1 MSQQFQEQLSALM
14 DGELQRDET
23 MFLLRRVEGDRSLLA
38 RWSGYH
44 VARQALRRQEILPLR
59 ADFASSIMA
68 AIDAEAVPAIARS
81 RSATLLRWGSG
92 GAIAASV
99 AVAALIATGPG
110 GGSVPS
116 PAGQQ
121 GTVAATQVPAASTTP
136 PPSLPA
142 EFRPPLLSPALDAQT
157 ASATTGGFSSGGAAP
172 IDPRLQSY
180 LIRHYDAAGSTGQAG
195 MVPYVLLIVPG
206 QAQQQ
211 ISVRDAAPAEAERQQ
226 RR

>member
-1 MSQQFQEQLSALM
+1 MSQQIQEQLSALM

-23 MFLLRRVEGDRSLLA
+23 MFLLRRVEGDRDLLA

-59 ADFASSIMA
+59 ADFAASIMA
-68 AIDAEAVPAIARS
+68 AIEAEAVPVAGRS
-81 RSATLLRWGSG
+81 RTATLLRWGSG

-110 GGSVPS
+110 GQAPSVN
-116 PAGQQ
+116 GQQ
-121 GTVAATQVPAASTTP
+121 GTSVAAQVPAASNAP

-157 ASATTGGFSSGGAAP
+157 ASATSGGFSSGAAAP

-180 LIRHYDAAGSTGQAG
+180 LIRHYDAAGSAGQAG

-206 QAQQQ
+206 QPQQ
-211 ISVRDAAPAEAERQQ
+211 ISTREAAPSEAERQQ

>member
-23 MFLLRRVEGDRSLLA
+23 MFLLRRVEGERDLLA

-68 AIDAEAVPAIARS
+68 AIDAEAAPAIGRS

-110 GGSVPS
+110 GNVPS
-116 PAGQQ
+116 PTGQQ

-157 ASATTGGFSSGGAAP
+157 ASATTGGFSSGGATP

-206 QAQQQ
+206 QPQQQ
-211 ISVRDAAPAEAERQQ
+211 ISVRDAAPAEVERQQ